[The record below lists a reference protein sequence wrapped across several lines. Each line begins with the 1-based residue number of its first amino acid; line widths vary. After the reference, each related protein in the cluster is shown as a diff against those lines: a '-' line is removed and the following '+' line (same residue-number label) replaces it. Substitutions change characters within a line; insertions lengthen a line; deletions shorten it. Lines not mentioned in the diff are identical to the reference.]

1 MTMQKIRIGKEFSVR
16 WTLTV
21 NGERTDLHSL
31 PVTVILVYPSGRRK
45 QMGFTAEGDELL
57 IPVNRDVQKETG
69 VYRLEA
75 WVNKDKD
82 GQTVTDCCNAF
93 SLVER
98 SCQESD
104 EQTGSDVKLEQE
116 IILSTSNIQMGVT
129 GKSAYQVWLD
139 NGNEGTEQDFLNW
152 MKQPA
157 EQSAAQA
164 LSAARQAETSSAN
177 ANEKAQQA
185 QSAASSASSAASE
198 ARQAASSASSTAEEG
213 NKLIENLEK
222 YEEALSGMPLYENA
236 GETNEINI

>member
-16 WTLTV
+16 WALTV

-45 QMGFTAEGDELL
+45 QMGFTAEGDGLL

-139 NGNEGTEQDFLNW
+139 NGNEGTEKDFLNW

-164 LSAARQAETSSAN
+164 LSAARQAE
-177 ANEKAQQA
+177 
-185 QSAASSASSAASE
+185 SAASSASSAASE
-198 ARQAASSASSTAEEG
+198 ARQAAASASSTAEEG
-213 NKLIENLEK
+213 NKLIENLKK
-222 YEEALSGMPLYENA
+222 YEEALSGMPIYENA

>member
-1 MTMQKIRIGKEFSVR
+1 MQKIRIGKEFTAR
-16 WTLTV
+16 WGVTV
-21 NGERTDLHSL
+21 NGEETDLNSL
-31 PVTVILVYPSGRRK
+31 SITVLMVYPSRRK
-45 QMGFTAEGDELL
+45 RKIDFSIEGDELV
-57 IPVNRDVQKETG
+57 IPVNRLLQTEEGIYTFE
-69 VYRLEA
+69 L
-75 WVNKDKD
+75 WVNKDSE
-82 GQTVTDCCNAF
+82 GQSVIDYCNAF
-93 SLVER
+93 CLVKR

-104 EQTGSDVKLEQE
+104 EQTGLDVKLEQE
-116 IILSTSNIQMGVT
+116 IVLSTSNIQMGVT

-213 NKLIENLEK
+213 NKLIENLKK

>member
-104 EQTGSDVKLEQE
+104 KQTGSDVKLEQE
-116 IILSTSNIQMGVT
+116 IVLSTSNIQMGVT

-139 NGNEGTEQDFLNW
+139 NGNEGTELDFLNW

-164 LSAARQAETSSAN
+164 LSAARQA
-177 ANEKAQQA
+177 

-198 ARQAASSASSTAEEG
+198 A
-213 NKLIENLEK
+213 
-222 YEEALSGMPLYENA
+222 
-236 GETNEINI
+236 

>member
-45 QMGFTAEGDELL
+45 QMDFIAEGDELL

-116 IILSTSNIQMGVT
+116 IVLSTSNIQMGVT

-139 NGNEGTEQDFLNW
+139 NGNEGTELDFLNW

-164 LSAARQAETSSAN
+164 LSAARQA
-177 ANEKAQQA
+177 

-198 ARQAASSASSTAEEG
+198 ARQAAASASSTAEEG
-213 NKLIENLEK
+213 NKLIENLKK
-222 YEEALSGMPLYENA
+222 YEEALSGMPIYENA

>member
-1 MTMQKIRIGKEFSVR
+1 MQKIRIGKEFTAR
-16 WTLTV
+16 WVVTV
-21 NGERTDLHSL
+21 NGEKTDLNSL
-31 PVTVILVYPSGRRK
+31 SITVLMVYPSRRK
-45 QMGFTAEGDELL
+45 KKMDFSIEGDELV
-57 IPVNRDVQKETG
+57 IPVNRLLQTEEGIYTFE
-69 VYRLEA
+69 L
-75 WVNKDKD
+75 WVNKDSE
-82 GQTVTDCCNAF
+82 GQSVIDYCNAF
-93 SLVER
+93 CLVKR

-116 IILSTSNIQMGVT
+116 IVLSTSNIQMGVT

-139 NGNEGTEQDFLNW
+139 NGNEGTELDFLNW

-164 LSAARQAETSSAN
+164 LSAARQA
-177 ANEKAQQA
+177 

-198 ARQAASSASSTAEEG
+198 ARQAAASASSTAEEG
-213 NKLIENLEK
+213 NKLIENLKK

>member
-45 QMGFTAEGDELL
+45 QMDFIAEGDELL

-116 IILSTSNIQMGVT
+116 IVLSTSNIQMGVT

-139 NGNEGTEQDFLNW
+139 NGNEGTELDFLNW

-164 LSAARQAETSSAN
+164 LSAARQA
-177 ANEKAQQA
+177 

-198 ARQAASSASSTAEEG
+198 ARQAAASASSTAEEG
-213 NKLIENLEK
+213 NKLIENLKK

>member
-16 WTLTV
+16 WALTV

-57 IPVNRDVQKETG
+57 VPVNRDVQKETG

-139 NGNEGTEQDFLNW
+139 NGNEGTEKDFLNW

-164 LSAARQAETSSAN
+164 LSAARQAE
-177 ANEKAQQA
+177 
-185 QSAASSASSAASE
+185 SAASSASSAASE
-198 ARQAASSASSTAEEG
+198 ARQAAASASSTAEEG
-213 NKLIENLEK
+213 NKLIENLKK

>member
-16 WTLTV
+16 WALTV

-31 PVTVILVYPSGRRK
+31 PVTVILVSPSGRRK
-45 QMGFTAEGDELL
+45 QMDFTAEGDELL

-75 WVNKDKD
+75 WVNKDED

-116 IILSTSNIQMGVT
+116 IVLFTSNIQIGVT
-129 GKSAYQVWLD
+129 GKSAYQVWLG

-164 LSAARQAETSSAN
+164 LSAARQAE
-177 ANEKAQQA
+177 
-185 QSAASSASSAASE
+185 SAASSASSAASE
-198 ARQAASSASSTAEEG
+198 ARQAAASASSTAEEG
-213 NKLIENLEK
+213 NKLIENLKK
-222 YEEALSGMPLYENA
+222 Y
-236 GETNEINI
+236 

>member
-45 QMGFTAEGDELL
+45 QMDFIAEGDELL

-116 IILSTSNIQMGVT
+116 IVLSTSNIQMGVT

-157 EQSAAQA
+157 EHPPHK
-164 LSAARQAETSSAN
+164 LSLLPGRQKPRQQMQTRKHSRPKARLFPRHRRRQKPDRQHRPHHLQRKKGTS
-177 ANEKAQQA
+177 
-185 QSAASSASSAASE
+185 
-198 ARQAASSASSTAEEG
+198 
-213 NKLIENLEK
+213 L
-222 YEEALSGMPLYENA
+222 
-236 GETNEINI
+236 

>member
-104 EQTGSDVKLEQE
+104 KQTGSDVKLEQE
-116 IILSTSNIQMGVT
+116 IVLSTSNIQMGVT

-164 LSAARQAETSSAN
+164 LSAARQA
-177 ANEKAQQA
+177 

-198 ARQAASSASSTAEEG
+198 ARQAAASASSTAEEG
-213 NKLIENLEK
+213 NKLIENLKK

>member
-1 MTMQKIRIGKEFSVR
+1 MQKIRIGKEFSVR

-45 QMGFTAEGDELL
+45 QMDFIAEGDELL

-116 IILSTSNIQMGVT
+116 IVLSTSNIQMGVT

-139 NGNEGTEQDFLNW
+139 NGNEGTELDFLNW

-164 LSAARQAETSSAN
+164 LSAARQA
-177 ANEKAQQA
+177 

-198 ARQAASSASSTAEEG
+198 ARQAAASASSTAEEG
-213 NKLIENLEK
+213 NKLIENLKK

>member
-1 MTMQKIRIGKEFSVR
+1 MDTNRE
-16 WTLTV
+16 
-21 NGERTDLHSL
+21 
-31 PVTVILVYPSGRRK
+31 RRK
-45 QMGFTAEGDELL
+45 NRFTLATCYCDTCVSFREKETDGFYRDELL

-116 IILSTSNIQMGVT
+116 IVLSTSNIQMGVT
-129 GKSAYQVWLD
+129 GKSAYQVWID

-213 NKLIENLEK
+213 NKLIEDLKK
-222 YEEALSGMPLYENA
+222 YEEALSGIPLYENA